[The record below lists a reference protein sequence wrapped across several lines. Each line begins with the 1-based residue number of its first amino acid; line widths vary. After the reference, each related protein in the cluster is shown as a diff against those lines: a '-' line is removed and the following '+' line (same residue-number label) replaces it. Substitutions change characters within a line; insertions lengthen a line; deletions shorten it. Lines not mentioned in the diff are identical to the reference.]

1 MTDNDWIKQL
11 QSKMEG
17 HQEPVPDDL
26 WQDIEKRLP
35 GARRPLLP
43 WARRAAAA
51 AVVAAVI
58 GVGSLLWHHGGKD
71 DASTMALTPTEVT
84 TEPEAVQEQLAQVE
98 WGGAQDDESAARAH
112 VSPSVTTAGTGRGV
126 GGQVTDG
133 GERQGTVQQAVQG
146 AAEGTPSNPPTEA
159 SPSNPPADK
168 TPANP
173 PAEQPRQPMQQRQQG
188 HVKEPSTTTVPHKPF
203 LPKLRKAGLTVGL
216 YASNSVKPDWS
227 SGRDYAYESDAIFS
241 PGGDNPYGTY
251 YSEDIYSAN
260 HHAPM
265 SMGLSVRLPLT
276 ERLALTSGLV
286 YTRLKSDFTSSRRH
300 REQTLHYLGVPLGV
314 TYNVWGYKRFSIYA
328 VGGVQADFNV
338 KATLNE
344 DGQANSLRIG
354 KDRVQF
360 STLVGPGLQLDV
372 TKEFGLYVEPTAR
385 YYFNNGSNVANY
397 YKDKPWNLNFNAGLR
412 LTLK

>member
-51 AVVAAVI
+51 AVAAAVV
-58 GVGSLLWHHGGKD
+58 GVGSLLWHNGGKD
-71 DASTMALTPTEVT
+71 DASTMALTPTAVT
-84 TEPEAVQEQLAQVE
+84 TQPEAGQEQLAKME
-98 WGGAQDDESAARAH
+98 WGGAQDDESATTAQA
-112 VSPSVTTAGTGRGV
+112 SPSVPMAGTGRGV
-126 GGQVTDG
+126 SDQAIADDG
-133 GERQGTVQQAVQG
+133 RQETVQGTTEATPTNPPAEATQA
-146 AAEGTPSNPPTEA
+146 NPPTET
-159 SPSNPPADK
+159 

-173 PAEQPRQPMQQRQQG
+173 PADQPRQPMQQRPQG
-188 HVKEPSTTTVPHKPF
+188 HVKEPSTTTVPHQPL

-216 YASNSVKPDWS
+216 YASNSVKPDWL

-276 ERLALTSGLV
+276 DRLALTSGLV

-300 REQTLHYLGVPLGV
+300 REQTLHYLGVPLGA
-314 TYNVWGYKRFSIYA
+314 TYTVWEYKRFSIYA

-338 KATLNE
+338 KATLKE
-344 DGQANSLRIG
+344 AGQANSLSIG

-360 STLVGPGLQLDV
+360 SGMLGPGLQLDV
-372 TKEFGLYVEPTAR
+372 TREFGLYVEPTAR

-397 YKDKPWNLNFNAGLR
+397 YKDKPWNINFNAGLR

>member
-26 WQDIEKRLP
+26 WQDIDKRLP
-35 GARRPLLP
+35 TARRPLLP
-43 WARRAAAA
+43 WAQRAAAA
-51 AVVAAVI
+51 ALVAAVV
-58 GVGSLLWHHGGKD
+58 GVGSLLWHNGGKD
-71 DASTMALTPTEVT
+71 CEPTLPFTPTTVA
-84 TEPEAVQEQLAQVE
+84 TEPESGQEPLAQME
-98 WGGAQDDESAARAH
+98 WDVAHGDESAAAAH
-112 VSPSVTTAGTGRGV
+112 VSPSVPTASTSRGV
-126 GGQVTDG
+126 SDQVTDD
-133 GERQGTVQQAVQG
+133 GERQGTVHGV
-146 AAEGTPSNPPTEA
+146 AEGTPSNPPTEA
-159 SPSNPPADK
+159 SPSNPPTEA
-168 TPANP
+168 TTANP
-173 PAEQPRQPMQQRQQG
+173 PAEQRRQPIQQRQQG
-188 HVKEPSTTTVPHKPF
+188 HVKEPPSTTVPHQPL
-203 LPKLRKAGLTVGL
+203 LPKFKTAGLTVGL

-227 SGRDYAYESDAIFS
+227 SGRDYAYESDAICL

-276 ERLALTSGLV
+276 DRLALTSGLV

-300 REQTLHYLGVPLGV
+300 REQTLHYLGVPLGA
-314 TYNVWGYKRFSIYA
+314 TYTVWGYKRFSLYA

-338 KATLNE
+338 KATLKE
-344 DGQANSLRIG
+344 DGQANSLSIG

-360 STLVGPGLQLDV
+360 SGMLGPGLQLDV
-372 TKEFGLYVEPTAR
+372 TREFGLYVEPTAR

-397 YKDKPWNLNFNAGLR
+397 YKDKPWNINFNAGLR

>member
-51 AVVAAVI
+51 AVVAAVV

-71 DASTMALTPTEVT
+71 NASTMALTPTAVT
-84 TEPEAVQEQLAQVE
+84 TEPEAVQEQLAQME
-98 WGGAQDDESAARAH
+98 WGGDDGDEPAATAQ
-112 VSPSVTTAGTGRGV
+112 VSPSVPMASTGRGV
-126 GGQVTDG
+126 SGQVTDG
-133 GERQGTVQQAVQG
+133 GERQQAVQG
-146 AAEGTPSNPPTEA
+146 AIEA
-159 SPSNPPADK
+159 

-173 PAEQPRQPMQQRQQG
+173 PTEQPRQPMQQRPQG
-188 HVKEPSTTTVPHKPF
+188 HVKEPPSTTVPHQPL
-203 LPKLRKAGLTVGL
+203 LPKFKKAGLTVGL

-300 REQTLHYLGVPLGV
+300 REQTLHYLGIPLGV

-344 DGQANSLRIG
+344 DGQANSLSIG

-360 STLVGPGLQLDV
+360 SGMLGPGLQLDV
-372 TKEFGLYVEPTAR
+372 TREFGLYVEPTAR